1 MADNETTADIIAAM
15 RDEAARADMEQEC
28 SIDDAAS
35 AAKMMREFARR
46 FEAAHKREMRDAVT
60 NCNQFGNAAKLRES
74 LEQVQKKINYLI
86 GNLTVSNSLVA
97 NRMEINGIIN
107 AALAAPPRN
116 CDLARDWM
124 RDLYAH
130 FKPPA
135 SIKREMPPEWVDAV
149 MAFCRWLVA
158 PAKEKKG
165 GDDGNE

>member
-60 NCNQFGNAAKLRES
+60 NCNQFGNAAKLREA

-116 CDLARDWM
+116 CDRFATVDEALKAWDDYLEKNPELPPSCKTSGSIIPWLLAT
-124 RDLYAH
+124 AT
-130 FKPPA
+130 
-135 SIKREMPPEWVDAV
+135 E
-149 MAFCRWLVA
+149 
-158 PAKEKKG
+158 KEG
-165 GDDGNE
+165 GEKC